1 MKKKYIVTIIIIAL
15 VILDLILLYF
25 NLQKKRENTSNIDVE
40 VKPKDEVVEVN
51 DMVFEY
57 DSDIYIKDI
66 VEIESDQKLDT
77 LTLGEQ
83 TFSIKD
89 NDKTY
94 NLNYRVVDTTPP
106 FLNGGSTIT
115 VQKGK
120 SVNLVNKYLCGD
132 NHDDKPNCYIT
143 GDYDLNKLG
152 TYSLVYHAE
161 DSSGNKVQ
169 KNFKLKVVSKVSSS
183 TSSKPQ
189 IALSNYIKKYKTEDT
204 MIGID
209 VSAWQGNIDYN
220 KAKKDGVEFVII
232 RVGYGPSDGEYKLD
246 KWFNENYKKAK
257 AAKLDIGVYF
267 YSYANSVEEAKKE
280 VTWVMNKI
288 NHEPLQIGI
297 AFDWENWSTFNKYN
311 VSFKKLNDI
320 ASAFITEAENNG
332 YNGYLYSSA
341 FYLNRIWKRYD
352 NTWLAYYT
360 DNNDFSKPFSIWQ
373 ATSRGKVKGISGN
386 VDVDIL
392 YKKKSN

>member
-1 MKKKYIVTIIIIAL
+1 MTIIILLIIIVDL
-15 VILDLILLYF
+15 VLLYLTLSRKRPVNEINEDNTPKKEVIELNDLI
-25 NLQKKRENTSNIDVE
+25 
-40 VKPKDEVVEVN
+40 
-51 DMVFEY
+51 FEY
-57 DSDIYIKDI
+57 DSDIYLKDI
-66 VEIESDQKLDT
+66 LEVETDQKLDT
-77 LTLGEQ
+77 LSLG
-83 TFSIKD
+83 
-89 NDKTY
+89 DKTTFVEHDNKLY
-94 NLNYRVVDTTPP
+94 NIHYSVVDTTPP
-106 FLNGGSTIT
+106 FLNGGTVT

-132 NHDDKPNCYIT
+132 NYDDKPNCYIT
-143 GDYDLNKLG
+143 GTYDLNKIG
-152 TYSLVYHAE
+152 TYDLVYHAE
-161 DSSGNKVQ
+161 DSSGNKTQ
-169 KNFKLKVVSKVSSS
+169 KSFKLKVVSKVSSS

-189 IALSNYIKKYKTEDT
+189 IPLSDFIKKYKTEDT

-209 VSAWQGNIDYN
+209 VSAWQDNIDYN

-267 YSYANSVEEAKKE
+267 YSYASSVEEAKKE
-280 VTWVMNKI
+280 VKWIINKI

-320 ASAFITEAENNG
+320 AAAFINEAEING
-332 YNGYLYSSA
+332 YTGYLYSSA
-341 FYLNRIWKRYD
+341 FYLNRIWKQYD

-360 DNNDFSKPFSIWQ
+360 SNNDFSKPFNIWQ

-386 VDVDIL
+386 VDVNIL
-392 YKKKSN
+392 YKNKSN